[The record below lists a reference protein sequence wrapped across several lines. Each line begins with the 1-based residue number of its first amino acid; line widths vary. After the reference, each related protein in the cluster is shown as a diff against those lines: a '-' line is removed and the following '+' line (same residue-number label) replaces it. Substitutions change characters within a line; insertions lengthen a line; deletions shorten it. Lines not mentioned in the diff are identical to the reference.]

1 MEIFAKTP
9 AWYIIKGEDFVRAVS
24 ILDVRVGDVIQTK
37 KPHPCGANRF
47 DVLRVGMDFKIRCQ
61 KCGHE
66 IMLPRVKIE
75 KNIKKILRD
84 GQEL

>member
-1 MEIFAKTP
+1 M
-9 AWYIIKGEDFVRAVS
+9 
-24 ILDVRVGDVIQTK
+24 DVQVGDVIITK
-37 KPHPCGANRF
+37 KPHPCGASRF

-75 KNIKKILRD
+75 KNIKKILRS
-84 GQEL
+84 GEE